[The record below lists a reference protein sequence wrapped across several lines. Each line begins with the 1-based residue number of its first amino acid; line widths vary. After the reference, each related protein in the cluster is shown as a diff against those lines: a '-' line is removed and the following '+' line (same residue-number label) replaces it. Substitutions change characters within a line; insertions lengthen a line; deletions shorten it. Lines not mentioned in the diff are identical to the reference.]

1 MTTKAKQPAKMA
13 GKASKPKRAAKA
25 DPAKEAKRAANRA
38 KRDAIAKE
46 EDAKMALVAIPTQE
60 TFEADRRVYCRSDAD
75 AIIAMIS
82 DGRSMRQSC
91 DKNGVKRSTFL
102 TWVLD
107 DVDGL
112 AARYARA
119 REIGI
124 HVMVDEITDIVDDG
138 SNDWIEYETEA
149 GRIVTQV
156 NQEHIARSKLRVD
169 HRKWIAAKVI
179 PALYGDKLNVEHS
192 GTVQHEAR
200 VSERAER
207 LKTIRERRGQTMGA
221 QANDREPS
229 RAH

>member
-1 MTTKAKQPAKMA
+1 MTTKAKQPASKA
-13 GKASKPKRAAKA
+13 GKASKPQRARKA

-38 KRDAIAKE
+38 KRDAVAKE
-46 EDAKMALVAIPTQE
+46 EDQVMAITAIPTPE
-60 TFEADRRVYCRSDAD
+60 TFEADRRCYSRSDAD
-75 AIIAMIS
+75 AIIGIIS
-82 DGRSMRQSC
+82 DGRSMRQAC
-91 DKNGVKRSTFL
+91 DKIGVRRSTVL
-102 TWVLD
+102 TWVMD

-112 AARYARA
+112 ADRYARA

-124 HVMVDEITDIVDDG
+124 HAMVDEITDIVDDS

-156 NQEHIARSKLRVD
+156 NQEHIARAKLRVD

-179 PALYGDKLNVEHS
+179 PALYGDRVSVEHS

-207 LKTIRERRGQTMGA
+207 VRLIRERRDQTVGA
-221 QANDREPS
+221 TANAARE